1 MDLFGQ
7 TLTLQ
12 LIQFFILYGVTGV
25 VLLIA
30 ALYLLLRRSNAFAP
44 GVTPPLRLRRWAA
57 SLFFVAALG
66 HVWWYLFYAYSRD
79 LDSMDGTTPSVGYV
93 VVVVFDC
100 VTLLTTIAGTLLSML
115 QDRRRRSSCILPN
128 SCCSSCCCGAW
139 RRCRSWTAYRCL
151 RYCCSQIACQ
161 RKKRTAHRLQKPA
174 KHRTPRPRR
183 SSRRQVPL
191 ISTSPTSKNCWPST
205 ARAHSSTCSTT

>member
-44 GVTPPLRLRRWAA
+44 DVTPPLRLRRWAA

-115 QDRRRRSSCILPN
+115 QDRRRPVWPVFVAMLPFVALGGYFWPIPVVPSCSWPLST
-128 SCCSSCCCGAW
+128 SCCS
-139 RRCRSWTAYRCL
+139 
-151 RYCCSQIACQ
+151 
-161 RKKRTAHRLQKPA
+161 
-174 KHRTPRPRR
+174 
-183 SSRRQVPL
+183 
-191 ISTSPTSKNCWPST
+191 
-205 ARAHSSTCSTT
+205 TCSSPYI